1 MPRLFTALEVPR
13 DAALSL
19 SLLRGGIPG
28 ARWIDVEN
36 YHLTLRFIGD
46 VDGHLADEI
55 AHGLDRVHRPSFDLL
70 LSGVGAFGSR
80 KPHAI
85 YAAAR
90 PSPEL
95 TALQAEIDR
104 ICTRAGAPS
113 DQRKFVP
120 HVTLARLRNERKVEL
135 AFEDKRLW
143 DIRRW
148 RIGTDLFRNTYLHGL
163 WPYLKYENG
172 QYKYLFTAVSGY
184 PIDDGLPRI
193 FNERDYYSNLAGYI
207 NTNEQIINNP

>member
-46 VDGHLADEI
+46 VDGYLADEI

-113 DQRKFVP
+113 DQRTFVP
-120 HVTLARLRNERKVEL
+120 HVTLARLRNV
-135 AFEDKRLW
+135 
-143 DIRRW
+143 
-148 RIGTDLFRNTYLHGL
+148 
-163 WPYLKYENG
+163 
-172 QYKYLFTAVSGY
+172 
-184 PIDDGLPRI
+184 DDGEVARYLSGRSNFSALPFRVSRFVLMSSRDSVGGGPYVVEEAWPLHRPESDAKDRI
-193 FNERDYYSNLAGYI
+193 AEGATGLRAGR
-207 NTNEQIINNP
+207 

>member
-120 HVTLARLRNERKVEL
+120 HVTLARLRNV
-135 AFEDKRLW
+135 
-143 DIRRW
+143 
-148 RIGTDLFRNTYLHGL
+148 
-163 WPYLKYENG
+163 
-172 QYKYLFTAVSGY
+172 
-184 PIDDGLPRI
+184 DDGEVARYLSGRSNFSALPFRVSRFVLMSSRDSVGGGPYVVEEAWPLHRPESDAKDRI
-193 FNERDYYSNLAGYI
+193 AEGATGLRAGR
-207 NTNEQIINNP
+207 

>member
-120 HVTLARLRNERKVEL
+120 HVTLARLRN
-135 AFEDKRLW
+135 A
-143 DIRRW
+143 
-148 RIGTDLFRNTYLHGL
+148 
-163 WPYLKYENG
+163 
-172 QYKYLFTAVSGY
+172 
-184 PIDDGLPRI
+184 DDGEVASYLSGRGNFSALPFRVSRFVLMSSRDSVGGGPYVVEEAWPLHRPESDAKDRI
-193 FNERDYYSNLAGYI
+193 AEGATGLRAGR
-207 NTNEQIINNP
+207 

>member
-55 AHGLDRVHRPSFDLL
+55 AQGLDRVYRPSFDLQ
-70 LSGVGAFGSR
+70 LSGVDAFGSR

-120 HVTLARLRNERKVEL
+120 HVTLARLRN
-135 AFEDKRLW
+135 A
-143 DIRRW
+143 
-148 RIGTDLFRNTYLHGL
+148 
-163 WPYLKYENG
+163 
-172 QYKYLFTAVSGY
+172 
-184 PIDDGLPRI
+184 DDGEVARYLSGRSNFSALPFRVSR
-193 FNERDYYSNLAGYI
+193 FVLMSSRDSVGGGPYVIEEAWPLAGADQRPTAAPYAAPGAQR
-207 NTNEQIINNP
+207 TL

>member
-55 AHGLDRVHRPSFDLL
+55 AQGLDRVYRPSFDLQ
-70 LSGVGAFGSR
+70 LSGVDAFGSR

-120 HVTLARLRNERKVEL
+120 HVTLARLRN
-135 AFEDKRLW
+135 A
-143 DIRRW
+143 
-148 RIGTDLFRNTYLHGL
+148 
-163 WPYLKYENG
+163 
-172 QYKYLFTAVSGY
+172 
-184 PIDDGLPRI
+184 DDGEVARYLSGRGNFAALPFRVSRFVLISSRDSVGGGPYVVEEAWPLHRPESDAKDRI
-193 FNERDYYSNLAGYI
+193 AEGATGLRAGR
-207 NTNEQIINNP
+207 

>member
-55 AHGLDRVHRPSFDLL
+55 AQGLDRVYRPSFDLQ
-70 LSGVGAFGSR
+70 LSGVDAFGSR

-90 PSPEL
+90 PSPQL

-120 HVTLARLRNERKVEL
+120 HVTLARLRN
-135 AFEDKRLW
+135 A
-143 DIRRW
+143 
-148 RIGTDLFRNTYLHGL
+148 
-163 WPYLKYENG
+163 
-172 QYKYLFTAVSGY
+172 
-184 PIDDGLPRI
+184 DDGEVARYLSGRGNFSALPFRVSRFVLMSSRDSVGGGPYVVEEAWPLHRPESDAKDRI
-193 FNERDYYSNLAGYI
+193 AEGATGLRAGR
-207 NTNEQIINNP
+207 

>member
-120 HVTLARLRNERKVEL
+120 HVTLARLRN
-135 AFEDKRLW
+135 A
-143 DIRRW
+143 
-148 RIGTDLFRNTYLHGL
+148 
-163 WPYLKYENG
+163 
-172 QYKYLFTAVSGY
+172 
-184 PIDDGLPRI
+184 DDGEVARYLSGRGNFSALPFRVSRFVLISSRDSVGGGPYVVEEAWPLHRPESDAKDRI
-193 FNERDYYSNLAGYI
+193 AEGATGLRAGR
-207 NTNEQIINNP
+207 

>member
-55 AHGLDRVHRPSFDLL
+55 AQGLDRVYRPSFDLQ
-70 LSGVGAFGSR
+70 LSGVDAFGSR

-90 PSPEL
+90 PSPQL

-120 HVTLARLRNERKVEL
+120 HVTLARLRNV
-135 AFEDKRLW
+135 
-143 DIRRW
+143 
-148 RIGTDLFRNTYLHGL
+148 
-163 WPYLKYENG
+163 
-172 QYKYLFTAVSGY
+172 
-184 PIDDGLPRI
+184 DDGEVARYLSGRSNFSALPFRVSRFVLMSSRDSVGGGPYVVEEAWPLHRPESDAKDRI
-193 FNERDYYSNLAGYI
+193 AEGATGLRAGR
-207 NTNEQIINNP
+207 

>member
-46 VDGHLADEI
+46 VDGYLADEI

-120 HVTLARLRNERKVEL
+120 HVTLARLRN
-135 AFEDKRLW
+135 A
-143 DIRRW
+143 
-148 RIGTDLFRNTYLHGL
+148 
-163 WPYLKYENG
+163 
-172 QYKYLFTAVSGY
+172 
-184 PIDDGLPRI
+184 DDGEVARYLSGRGNFSAMPFRVSR
-193 FNERDYYSNLAGYI
+193 FVLMSSRDSVGGGPYIVEEAWQLQQAEQSARQRPDEAPVGMRAGR
-207 NTNEQIINNP
+207 